1 MKACCATCASRRRA
15 SSRSPWWRRWSHRKK
30 TSWKRRKRETSRQD
44 LPRVRIRRAC
54 ARLQGRPDLEPLPH
68 RARQDSAQSVVGN
81 VFAAPAA
88 ARDGDQARAAA
99 RLDSVHQGSHRI
111 NTKPS
116 WWRLLLALVA
126 FVFWAPASLVGLPCA
141 ALLILAPAS
150 DPPSGGGW
158 SQPIAGILG
167 AVSVAL
173 LVIGGGGGGGRL
185 AAVTSA
191 YIVLTTAAFVSLVLL
206 RPDAILRQAL
216 RSVVAAGVA
225 CALLIQVMWGS
236 EAWRGLA
243 WEATRHAN
251 DCGSG
256 ARRVPDLRADGA
268 VHEPDLAR
276 DAGAADARG
285 PRARL
290 AVARADRDG
299 RERSACPAH
308 AVQGLQHRRRLGVG
322 HYRLVGRA
330 DSARLERA
338 AHRGDKRGARR
349 RHALRPARR
358 DLRRGVRRLGR
369 RAGAHGGRSGG
380 TGRPALIR
388 APRALHPRD
397 HRYVVPVP
405 PPAGRGEGQAAVQY
419 NLRVERWRSFCGK
432 TYNIWARSAKS

>member
-1 MKACCATCASRRRA
+1 MKACCATCASRRHA
-15 SSRSPWWRRWSHRKK
+15 SSRSPWWRRWSRRKK

-68 RARQDSAQSVVGN
+68 RARQDSAQPFVGY
-81 VFAAPAA
+81 VCAAPAA

-99 RLDSVHQGSHRI
+99 RLDSVHQGSHSI

-173 LVIGGGGGGGRL
+173 LVIGGGGSGGGRL

-243 WEATRHAN
+243 WEATRQASSAMRTIVEVAPDAFPIYEPMVRFMSLTWPGMLALQTLAGLALAWQLHLRLATA
-251 DCGSG
+251 GSG
-256 ARRVPDLRADGA
+256 VRVPLTRFKDFNIGDGWVWGIIAWLGVLILPVSSVLHIAGTNVGLVVSTLYVLR
-268 VHEPDLAR
+268 
-276 DAGAADARG
+276 GAAIVATFAEAFG
-285 PRARL
+285 VSAVALVLMAAAAAAL
-290 AVARADRDG
+290 AV
-299 RERSACPAH
+299 PLLF
-308 AVQGLQHRRRLGVG
+308 VLPGLCTLGITDTWYQYRRRLAEA
-322 HYRLVGRA
+322 RA
-330 DSARLERA
+330 RQ
-338 AHRGDKRGARR
+338 
-349 RHALRPARR
+349 
-358 DLRRGVRRLGR
+358 
-369 RAGAHGGRSGG
+369 RSN
-380 TGRPALIR
+380 T
-388 APRALHPRD
+388 
-397 HRYVVPVP
+397 
-405 PPAGRGEGQAAVQY
+405 
-419 NLRVERWRSFCGK
+419 
-432 TYNIWARSAKS
+432 T